1 MKIVTEKM
9 PELLDMSPIL
19 KEELKGDM
27 RTNMNDDKANIEFL
41 NGSWVKIVAS
51 NQGARSGRANL
62 LILDEF
68 RMIEYDVYSQALRR
82 MKANRRHPKYLNKE
96 EYQDYIELEK
106 NRQIF
111 LSSAWYKHNWS
122 YAHFITYLE
131 KMREDDYYSV
141 VALPY
146 QKSIE
151 HGFLTERDI
160 KEEMEEKNFSPITF
174 SMEMECL
181 FYGQNENSFFQLDDL
196 ENNRKIIEAIYPKD
210 VYDDYGGRN
219 FKPRPKDSG
228 ELRIIS
234 ADIARM
240 SGKQN
245 DASAYTLLSLRPNS
259 QGIYKIYVEY
269 METMVGGHSRIQA
282 RRIRQLY
289 DDFDCDYIVLDIS
302 GQGSSVADRLIEPI
316 LDNERD
322 KTYEGLK
329 FINNEEINKSASPDA
344 EERIFAMQATADLN
358 KLMAN
363 NLRDYMKRGKIR
375 YLINSNDCINYLSNI
390 KGYFDL
396 SLEKQAELQKP
407 YIQIDNFV
415 NETIA
420 LELQVTPSGVERLV
434 EPRSAR
440 KDRYSSL
447 TYGVHFLIEKE
458 KELSKPQNNED
469 WDNFMLF

>member
-1 MKIVTEKM
+1 
-9 PELLDMSPIL
+9 
-19 KEELKGDM
+19 
-27 RTNMNDDKANIEFL
+27 
-41 NGSWVKIVAS
+41 
-51 NQGARSGRANL
+51 
-62 LILDEF
+62 
-68 RMIEYDVYSQALRR
+68 
-82 MKANRRHPKYLNKE
+82 
-96 EYQDYIELEK
+96 
-106 NRQIF
+106 
-111 LSSAWYKHNWS
+111 
-122 YAHFITYLE
+122 
-131 KMREDDYYSV
+131 
-141 VALPY
+141 
-146 QKSIE
+146 
-151 HGFLTERDI
+151 
-160 KEEMEEKNFSPITF
+160 
-174 SMEMECL
+174 
-181 FYGQNENSFFQLDDL
+181 
-196 ENNRKIIEAIYPKD
+196 
-210 VYDDYGGRN
+210 
-219 FKPRPKDSG
+219 
-228 ELRIIS
+228 
-234 ADIARM
+234 
-240 SGKQN
+240 
-245 DASAYTLLSLRPNS
+245 
-259 QGIYKIYVEY
+259 